1 MYHNKFFL
9 LFVSLSSNIAC
20 SGVCNLNI
28 FVFEEEMLTHVKQRP
43 ITKKQKQMLADIQ
56 AELDLCYIPTSF
68 GAVRHHCV
76 KTNTHNQKGARQDV
90 VGTVVLWPG
99 SPRTQSACQKRHPQ
113 LMRLF
118 KKFMKDHAP
127 EFKFRT
133 AYINIDTMC
142 DAHFDHK
149 NSGESLLIGFGDYS
163 GGETWLFK
171 MQADGSMKNYP
182 YNISNKSIS
191 FDGSKIMHSSQKFT
205 GKRYSLVFFQ

>member
-1 MYHNKFFL
+1 MCFCHHL
-9 LFVSLSSNIAC
+9 LPSILLKQITCVYK
-20 SGVCNLNI
+20 VNI
-28 FVFEEEMLTHVKQRP
+28 FVFEREMLTNVKQRP
-43 ITKKQKQMLADIQ
+43 ITKKQNQILEDIQ
-56 AELDLCYIPTSF
+56 SELDLCYIPTSF

-76 KTNTHNQKGARQDV
+76 KTNTHTQKGARQDV
-90 VGTVVLWPG
+90 VGTVVIG
-99 SPRTQSACQKRHPQ
+99 STRTQSACQKRHPQ

-118 KKFMKDHAP
+118 RKFMKDHAP

-133 AYINIDTMC
+133 VYINIDTMC

-171 MQADGSMKNYP
+171 MQTDGSMKP
-182 YNISNKSIS
+182 YQYDISKKSIS